1 MSNSWWEIQV
11 TCDPSLEESV
21 FWRLSQFGCSGT
33 ATEINNNHTIVRA
46 YIPQIQRQILDIAA
60 LSLWFRQDALL
71 SNVEEP
77 LTNWKLIDEEDWS
90 STWKQYWEPT
100 EIGDRILIQPAWLTP
115 PEDTERLIVK
125 LDPGAAFG
133 TGTHTTTQLCIESL
147 EMRLSVPQNSRIIA
161 DIGCGSGIL
170 SIAALLLG
178 ADKVY
183 AVDVDPLAVDSARS
197 NRHLNRIQSESLVI
211 NQGSIEQL
219 LELVPEGVDG
229 IACNILAEVII
240 ELIPEMSAL
249 AKPKSWAIL
258 SGILM
263 EQAESVSA
271 VLEANGWSVAA
282 LWKRK
287 EWCCFNIRRT
297 DPNDY

>member
-297 DPNDY
+297 DPNEY